1 MIMIS
6 KTIYYSWDDV
16 SGQVADIARQVIK
29 RKWYPDYIVGITSS
43 GLVPATMLSTFLDV
57 KMHTLD
63 VYEEE
68 SNCWMSE
75 DAFGYVDQ
83 RKENDTIFDR
93 AKQKKILI
101 LDSINQYGTQFSWI
115 KQDWQKTCMPDSPE
129 WDNVF
134 RNNVKFAAL
143 TESTNNRFNID
154 FYSKLT
160 DFSYN
165 TNVIYPW
172 DQWWHKS

>member
-1 MIMIS
+1 MS
-6 KTIYYSWDDV
+6 KVKYYSWDDV
-16 SGQVADIARQVIK
+16 SGQVSEIARQLFK
-29 RKWYPDYIVGITSS
+29 KNWFPDYIVGITPS

-63 VYEEE
+63 VAEKE

-75 DAFGYVDQ
+75 DAFGYVID
-83 RKENDTIFDR
+83 RKHADDPVFDR
-93 AKQKKILI
+93 AQQKKILI
-101 LDSINQYGTQFSWI
+101 VDSINVNGGQFAWI
-115 KQDWQKTCMPDSPE
+115 KNDWMSSCLPDNPE
-129 WDNVF
+129 WENVF
-134 RNNVKFAAL
+134 QNNVKFAAL

-165 TNVIYPW
+165 TDVIYPW
-172 DQWWHKS
+172 DQWWRKGA